1 MKAVVRN
8 NQVIHIGELD
18 FHVDGAGNEANPI
31 PEGAVYGEF
40 DVVKTAQGK
49 FVLRTDYAAL
59 RADEYPPIGDQLDA
73 LFKAGV
79 FPEDMASL
87 IAEVKAKYPKPSGS

>member
-1 MKAVVRN
+1 MKAVVKN
-8 NQVIHIGELD
+8 NHVIHVGEWDLQ
-18 FHVDGAGNEANPI
+18 VNGEI

-40 DVVKTAQGK
+40 DVIQTARGK
-49 FVLRTDYAAL
+49 FVLSTDYAAL

-73 LFKAGV
+73 LFKAAV

-87 IAEVKAKYPKPSGS
+87 IAEVKAKYPKPAGGQV